1 MDPVLVSIATAA
13 AGKLAEEAARGIVA
27 AGRFVKE
34 RFGKDDEREAVLMR
48 AETGRVPVEDLAAA
62 IEETAAADPAFLAQL
77 ESLAGRKIEVTQVNQ
92 AGQQVTFQNNF
103 YNGAP
108 SNVVQGE
115 TINIQNL
122 G

>member
-1 MDPVLVSIATAA
+1 MDPILVSIATAA

-34 RFGKDDEREAVLMR
+34 RFAKDDKQEAVLMR
-48 AETGRVPVEDLAAA
+48 AETGRVSVEDLAAA
-62 IEETAAADPAFLAQL
+62 IEATAASDPAFLAQL
-77 ESLAGRKIEVTQVNQ
+77 ETLAGRKIEVTQVNQ
-92 AGQQVTFQNNF
+92 AGQQVKFQNNF
-103 YNGAP
+103 FSGAP

-115 TINIQNL
+115 TVNIQRL

>member
-1 MDPVLVSIATAA
+1 MDPILVSIATAA

-103 YNGAP
+103 YDGAP

>member
-1 MDPVLVSIATAA
+1 MDPILVTIATAA

-62 IEETAAADPAFLAQL
+62 IEATAAADPAFLAQL

-103 YNGAP
+103 YDGAP

>member
-1 MDPVLVSIATAA
+1 MDPILVSIATAA

>member
-1 MDPVLVSIATAA
+1 MDPILVSIATAA

-34 RFGKDDEREAVLMR
+34 RFGNDDEREAVLMR

-62 IEETAAADPAFLAQL
+62 IEATAAADPAFLAQL